1 MNSFPD
7 SISEATE
14 DIKEDP
20 GKIKKK
26 IGDLIRYS
34 HTQERHD
41 KVIRL
46 ASCFP
51 RDVLSH
57 SYNAWI
63 NSEIVCQERG
73 VPRLRQTLF
82 DIARR
87 QKHTQENH
95 DSAKK
100 IYENFVSLGGK
111 LALKHSF
118 LTWFNSIFI

>member
-34 HTQERHD
+34 HTQQRHD
-41 KVIRL
+41 KVLRL

-57 SYNAWI
+57 SYNTWI
-63 NSEIVCQERG
+63 NSDIVMTEG
-73 VPRLRQTLF
+73 SVSNLRKKLF
-82 DIARR
+82 HIAER
-87 QKHTQENH
+87 QKHTRENH
-95 DSAKK
+95 DSAKN
-100 IYENFVSLGGK
+100 IYETFVSLGGK
-111 LALKHSF
+111 LTLKHSF
-118 LTWFNSIFI
+118 LTWFNSVII